1 MTPLRA
7 IIVKKTGCDN
17 MQSIEERAA
26 AAYEL
31 KATGKCNCSQSVVK
45 VFQDKLPVGEATICK
60 DLKGI
65 ETGKPLCPCPECV
78 RNAVLALGE
87 VFPD

>member
-1 MTPLRA
+1 
-7 IIVKKTGCDN
+7 

-45 VFQDKLPVGEATICK
+45 YFRTSCLS
-60 DLKGI
+60 
-65 ETGKPLCPCPECV
+65 V
-78 RNAVLALGE
+78 RI
-87 VFPD
+87 PS